1 MTSMIT
7 QEKPKCSPGSRTPD
21 WYNPDYKN
29 ETTTENQKVLER
41 IKQESLDRM
50 KISKKRGLLLT
61 KKQETVLRNLTGLLF
76 NYSICVATSKNLKY
90 IWRFTMNNETKAQLQ
105 LLSDNMSNLNY
116 DEILFRSDILLRSI
130 ELITLIKRIEPED
143 FDEMINGYAE
153 VLRFYAEDLKN

>member
-1 MTSMIT
+1 LENFATEPARVFR
-7 QEKPKCSPGSRTPD
+7 QNEKLAKKEDCS
-21 WYNPDYKN
+21 
-29 ETTTENQKVLER
+29 
-41 IKQESLDRM
+41 SL
-50 KISKKRGLLLT
+50 

-153 VLRFYAEDLKN
+153 VLRFYAEDLKKLSEKNVLVCQKISQEALKMLN